1 MTINNKIQALLTSRK
16 SRKNTI
22 SCSIFTSKCS
32 EIFVLV
38 NQSPDS
44 ASLSSLVNT
53 SSSVSSCSVEEKQIL
68 LKLKVQNLEAI
79 QSVENEMNAVQTA
92 LGGNI

>member
-1 MTINNKIQALLTSRK
+1 M
-16 SRKNTI
+16 
-22 SCSIFTSKCS
+22 
-32 EIFVLV
+32 LV